1 MFSLGG
7 ANNFFLEA
15 PRMHP
20 MFWKYAYPF
29 FIFVLVFGG
38 SVENIPARSPY
49 STLQVIRVADFVNYT
64 HIALELSGRPSSVD
78 FQSHKLGEYQVLT
91 VKLQGILPG
100 EFSKEYPVKS
110 DILLQKIA
118 VSHSGDTL
126 SLTIPCHKTADLPNL
141 VWHVWDEMVT
151 VDVPLSVPNHAR
163 VPSIEEIKFFREKG
177 GKIVILDAGH
187 GGFDSGAV
195 PRYAEKPFLREKD
208 MTLELARI
216 LERMFAQNPRIKAF
230 LTRYDDYLPV
240 PFGLKGRSRDEYKR
254 ESLRYRVQLAKEYLG
269 DAYISLHLNAPPS
282 YHRSAHQRARGYE
295 IYYLGETHAENL
307 IKNPDVVDLTNLGVE
322 DQKIGGNLSNLVL
335 GMLKD
340 NIPQMS
346 MDLAGLITTEMRR
359 IPWLEMREPSMKS
372 QRFTV
377 IKQLLMP
384 SVLVECLFITHPAEH
399 EQVRSSANRIQIAS
413 ALYNGICKFLFEPS
427 VPIQVAIDSNSIKKP
442 APQAA
447 PTIPVQKETAE
458 PIRHE
463 VQKNETLAGIASRY
477 GLSVE
482 ELRRLN
488 RGKIDTGNT
497 IHPGDILSI
506 SGKPQET
513 ILETPAP
520 PASKQ
525 NMETYTVESGDTL
538 EKIARDFN
546 TTAAALR
553 ELNGFQTR
561 SPKIFPGDTI
571 KVPTTRTVRV
581 VSARPQH
588 HAVRPGDS
596 LDKIARQYGT
606 TVTELKRLNNYQN
619 KNPLLHPGD
628 KIRVR

>member
-1 MFSLGG
+1 
-7 ANNFFLEA
+7 
-15 PRMHP
+15 
-20 MFWKYAYPF
+20 MFWKYAYSI
-29 FIFVLVFGG
+29 FIFVLVLGG
-38 SVENIPARSPY
+38 SVENGSARSPY

-78 FQSHKLGEYQVLT
+78 FQSHKLGDYQVLT
-91 VKLQGILPG
+91 VKLRGILPG

-118 VSHSGDTL
+118 VSHNGETL
-126 SLTIPCHKTADLPNL
+126 SLTMPCQNTADLPNL

-151 VDVPLSVPNHAR
+151 VDIPLSVPNQTR
-163 VPSIEEIKFFREKG
+163 IPSIEEIKAFREKG
-177 GKIVILDAGH
+177 GKIVIIDAGH

-195 PRYAEKPFLREKD
+195 PRYAEKPFLMEKD
-208 MTLELARI
+208 MTLELARV

-240 PFGLKGRSRDEYKR
+240 PFGLKGRSQEEYKR

-322 DQKIGGNLSNLVL
+322 EQKMGGNLSNLVL

-346 MDLAGLITTEMRR
+346 MDLAGMITTEMRR
-359 IPWLEMREPSMKS
+359 IPWLEVREPCMKS

-384 SVLVECLFITHPAEH
+384 SVLVECLFITHPTEH
-399 EQVRSSANRIQIAS
+399 EQIRSSANRIQIAS

-427 VPIQVAIDSNSIKKP
+427 VPIQVAIDSSSIKKP
-442 APQAA
+442 VPQAA

-463 VQKNETLAGIASRY
+463 VQKNETVAGIASQY

-488 RGKIDTGNT
+488 RGKIGAGN
-497 IHPGDILSI
+497 IIQPGDILTI
-506 SGKPQET
+506 SGEVQEDVP
-513 ILETPAP
+513 ETPVP
-520 PASKQ
+520 PAQTQKV
-525 NMETYTVESGDTL
+525 ETYTVKSGDTL

-546 TTAAALR
+546 TTAAVIR
-553 ELNGFQTR
+553 ELNGFMVR
-561 SPKIFPGDTI
+561 SPKIFPGDSI
-571 KVPTTRTVRV
+571 KVPAIRAVRV

-588 HAVRPGDS
+588 HAVRSGDS

-606 TVTELKRLNNYQN
+606 TVTQLRQLNNYKS

-628 KIRVR
+628 KVRIR